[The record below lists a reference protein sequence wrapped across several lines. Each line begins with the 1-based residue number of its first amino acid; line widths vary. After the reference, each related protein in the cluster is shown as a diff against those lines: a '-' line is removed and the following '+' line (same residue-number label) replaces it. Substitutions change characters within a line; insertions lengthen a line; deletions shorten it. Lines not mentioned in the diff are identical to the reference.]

1 VIDEAVY
8 DLRGEISEAATKL
21 RISALNPHWTTT
33 HVDHVEMTDEEV
45 ADQVGRADRFIEQ
58 LRDAITATVVDP
70 ASYVAG
76 FSGSPRRAS
85 FSVRIAVPI
94 FQMVRAAPQRYAAP
108 SWEHY
113 HTADYLRRGLVH
125 CG

>member
-33 HVDHVEMTDEEV
+33 HVDHVEMTDEGV

-76 FSGSPRRAS
+76 FSGSPRRWT
-85 FSVRIAVPI
+85 RCL
-94 FQMVRAAPQRYAAP
+94 M
-108 SWEHY
+108 
-113 HTADYLRRGLVH
+113 
-125 CG
+125 